1 MLFINSGNAAMGT
14 EDDMIDKIG
23 ITHGTK
29 VQIIGKS
36 YNNRLAIYSYEG
48 VAAGDGNGYV
58 YTGCDA
64 SDLSIARGA
73 GITAGYSKATLRV
86 GHNSHPGSNISR
98 CFGINER

>member
-48 VAAGDGNGYV
+48 VAAGDGSGYV
-58 YTGCDA
+58 YTGSA
-64 SDLSIARGA
+64 ARSSRYAQVA

-98 CFGINER
+98 CFIITVG